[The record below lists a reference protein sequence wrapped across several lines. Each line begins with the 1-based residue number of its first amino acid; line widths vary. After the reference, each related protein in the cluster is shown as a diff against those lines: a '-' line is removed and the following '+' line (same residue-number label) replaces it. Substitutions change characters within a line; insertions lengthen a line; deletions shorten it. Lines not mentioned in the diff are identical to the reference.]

1 MSTPLYPINLSLD
14 GRPVLL
20 VGGGTV
26 ALHKAR
32 ALVTSGAH
40 VRVVAPTIV
49 PELTSLAH
57 ALFARPFDAQR
68 DLEGIQFVVAAA
80 TPEANAEA
88 TKSAHAR
95 GLFVLAVDQPQ
106 LGSAQSPA
114 VLRRGGITVAIS
126 TDGAAPA
133 LAGLL
138 RQALEALLPA
148 DADADHWIDL
158 ARRAR
163 ESWKGKSIP
172 HASRRPLLVE
182 ALVALYQRSPLAK
195 DKDVRP

>member
-1 MSTPLYPINLSLD
+1 MSAPLYPINLSLA

-32 ALVTSGAH
+32 ALVASGAH

-57 ALFARPFDAQR
+57 ALFARPFDVRR
-68 DLEGIQFVVAAA
+68 DLENIQFVVAAA
-80 TPEANAEA
+80 TPDANAEA
-88 TKSAHAR
+88 TTAAHAR

-148 DADADHWIDL
+148 DGDAERWIDL

-163 ESWKGKSIP
+163 ESWKARSIP
-172 HASRRPLLVE
+172 HAARRPLLVE
-182 ALVALYQRSPLAK
+182 ALAALYQKTPLAK

>member
-1 MSTPLYPINLSLD
+1 MRSSP
-14 GRPVLL
+14 
-20 VGGGTV
+20 
-26 ALHKAR
+26 
-32 ALVTSGAH
+32 
-40 VRVVAPTIV
+40 
-49 PELTSLAH
+49 
-57 ALFARPFDAQR
+57 RPFDAQR

-80 TPEANAEA
+80 TSEANAEVTTA
-88 TKSAHAR
+88 AHAR

-106 LGSAQSPA
+106 IGSAQSPA
-114 VLRRGGITVAIS
+114 VLRRGGITIAIS

-148 DADADHWIDL
+148 DTDADHWIDL

-163 ESWKGKSIP
+163 ESWKATSIP
-172 HASRRPLLVE
+172 HALRRPLLVE